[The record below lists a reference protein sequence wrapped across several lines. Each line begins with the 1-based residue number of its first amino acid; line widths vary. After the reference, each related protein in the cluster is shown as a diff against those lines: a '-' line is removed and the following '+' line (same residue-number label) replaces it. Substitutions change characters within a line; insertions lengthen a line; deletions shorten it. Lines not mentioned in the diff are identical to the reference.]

1 MATQPFHLYLIK
13 PTRYDDDGYP
23 LQWWRSIIPSN
34 SLACVAGIVQDAIQ
48 RKALGGDVAIR
59 MTTLDEIHSKIS
71 PSAIIRSA
79 RAAGERAAIFLI
91 GVQSN
96 QFPRAMDLA
105 RPFRAAGIPVC
116 IGGFHVSGCLAM
128 LDKMPPEMVDAQQL
142 GISFFAG
149 EAEDGRIDEVIRDA
163 YAGTLKPVYN
173 HLKDTPNLAGS
184 PTPLLFDDVIS
195 KNMSHYSSFDLG
207 RGCPFECSFCTIIN
221 VQGRKSRFRTAD
233 DLEKIIRDNRAIGVT
248 RFFVTDDNFAR
259 NKNWEAFLDRLIELK
274 EKENLH
280 VRLNIQVDTLAHRL
294 KNFCE
299 KCVAAGVHQ
308 VFIGLENIN
317 ADSLEAVKKKQNR
330 IEDYREMFL
339 AWKKH
344 HVVLTVGYIV
354 GFPNDTRE
362 SILRDIEILKNE
374 LPVDTLYLNYLTPL
388 PGCEDHKKMVDAGQW
403 MDPDL
408 TKYDLNHR
416 VTHHPHMSDAEWEDA
431 YKRAHASFYTW
442 EHMERVLKRMIA
454 MGSGKK
460 LTTVN
465 RLLAYREAVRLEN
478 CAKLESGYLRI
489 RRRRQRRPG
498 LPIENP
504 LVFYPKMWSRL
515 TWSIANQIGT
525 YARLRYILR
534 RILKDPKRR
543 DYRDSAIAAAFGDSG
558 AVSSIVTETRTTAY
572 ATRRRELKT
581 PRTGAAVTANAALPA
596 PDATQQI
603 GTASMPKAADPVAV
617 NSAAE

>member
-1 MATQPFHLYLIK
+1 MVPILHVYLIK
-13 PTRYDDDGYP
+13 PTRYDDEGYP

-34 SLACVAGIVQDAIQ
+34 SLACVAGIVQDAIG
-48 RKALGGDVAIR
+48 RRALGPDVELR
-59 MTTLDEIHSKIS
+59 MTTMDEIHTRIS
-71 PSAIIRSA
+71 PTELIHAMRSSGERSA
-79 RAAGERAAIFLI
+79 VFLI

-96 QFPRAMDLA
+96 QFPRAVDIA

-128 LDKMPPEMVDAQQL
+128 LNEMPQDMIEARSL

-149 EAEDGRIDEVIRDA
+149 EAEDGRIDEVLRDA
-163 YAGTLKPVYN
+163 HAGAFKPVYD
-173 HLKDTPNLAGS
+173 HLKNTPNLAGA
-184 PTPLLFDDVIS
+184 PTPMLFDDVIS
-195 KNMSHYSSFDLG
+195 KNMSRYSSFDLG

-233 DLEKIIRDNRAIGVT
+233 DLEKIIRDNKAIGVT

-274 EKENLH
+274 EKEGLH
-280 VRLNIQVDTLAHRL
+280 VRLNIQVDTLAHRM
-294 KNFCE
+294 KGFCE

-330 IEDYREMFL
+330 IEDFREMFL

-388 PGCEDHKKMVDAGQW
+388 PGCEDHKRMVEAGTW

-416 VTHHPHMSDAEWEDA
+416 VTHHPRMSDAEWEQA
-431 YKRAHASFYTW
+431 YDEAHASFYTW

-465 RLLAYREAVRLEN
+465 RLMAYREAVRLEK

-489 RRRRQRRPG
+489 KRRRQRRPD
-498 LPIENP
+498 LPRENP
-504 LVFYPKMWSRL
+504 LAFYPKYWSHL
-515 TWSIANQIGT
+515 LWSISHQIAT
-525 YARLRYILR
+525 YVRLRMILR
-534 RILKDPKRR
+534 RILNDPKRR
-543 DYRDSAIAAAFGDSG
+543 DYRDAAIAPAFGEQVASAILS
-558 AVSSIVTETRTTAY
+558 ETRTTAH
-572 ATRRRELKT
+572 ATRRLEQKT
-581 PRTGAAVTANAALPA
+581 RAALPPSA
-596 PDATQQI
+596 IKTVEATSQA
-603 GTASMPKAADPVAV
+603 GVPVP
-617 NSAAE
+617 